1 MIGAAPG
8 GLIIDAGDAVFSF
21 LEAGSGP
28 PLVLLHGIG
37 SAAVSFCH
45 QLDGLSAD
53 FRVIAWDAPGYGGS
67 TPLATSELDP
77 GGYAAAL
84 KCFLDALALDRIH
97 LLGHSLGTLIAA
109 RFTAEQPERVITLT
123 LSSVARG
130 HGRLS
135 AAEQRRALAARLNDV
150 AELGPRG
157 RERRAGPGS
166 GRISSRRLLGP
177 RFPTS

>member
-1 MIGAAPG
+1 MAAQFPSFESRTVT
-8 GLIIDAGDAVFSF
+8 IDGINIHYVCG
-21 LEAGSGP
+21 GSGP

-84 KCFLDALALDRIH
+84 KCFLASLAMQCTRLISQARYSRI
-97 LLGHSLGTLIAA
+97 A
-109 RFTAEQPERVITLT
+109 
-123 LSSVARG
+123 
-130 HGRLS
+130 
-135 AAEQRRALAARLNDV
+135 
-150 AELGPRG
+150 
-157 RERRAGPGS
+157 
-166 GRISSRRLLGP
+166 SSRP
-177 RFPTS
+177 